1 MQSHM
6 RTSGQL
12 QAQASAFSVLPEMAM
27 TPADCY
33 QKLVANEV
41 ERLAVDD
48 AAGRTAATGIVP
60 YPPGIPM
67 VMPGEKLGTND
78 EPFLAYLRTIQ
89 AWDRV
94 FPGFAHDTHGI
105 ESEEGV
111 YKLLVLK

>member
-1 MQSHM
+1 
-6 RTSGQL
+6 
-12 QAQASAFSVLPEMAM
+12 MAL

-41 ERLAVDD
+41 ERITLAE

-67 VMPGEKLGTND
+67 VMPGEKLGSTD
-78 EPFLAYLRTIQ
+78 EPYLAYLLALQ
-89 AWDRV
+89 DWDRQ

-105 ESEEGV
+105 ESEEGT

>member
-1 MQSHM
+1 MKTGGILQS
-6 RTSGQL
+6 
-12 QAQASAFSVLPEMAM
+12 QAKAFSVLPEMAM

-41 ERLAVDD
+41 ERISVED
-48 AAGRTAATGIVP
+48 ASGRTAATGLVP

-67 VMPGEKLGTND
+67 VMPGEKLGTKD
-78 EPFLAYLRTIQ
+78 EPFLADLLAIQ
-89 AWDRV
+89 DWDRK

-105 ESEEGV
+105 EPEDGT